1 MTMKAAVILA
11 IDGRLLGDDRG
22 RPDGARGAGAADHHG
37 QASPGGQSG
46 RYISVVVCDKT
57 RSRASNMSGC

>member
-37 QASPGGQSG
+37 QASPGG
-46 RYISVVVCDKT
+46 
-57 RSRASNMSGC
+57 